1 MDHLTELER
10 RVRTLEAEV
19 HERFIAID
27 HKLDTVL
34 EIVQVGKAALLFA
47 KIAGWIVGAC
57 ASALGVWSY
66 FKGK

>member
-1 MDHLTELER
+1 MEQLHLLEQ
-10 RVRTLEAEV
+10 RVRALEKKVSDEFQDV
-19 HERFIAID
+19 NT
-27 HKLDTVL
+27 KLDTVL

-47 KIAGWIVGAC
+47 KIAGWMVGAC

>member
-1 MDHLTELER
+1 
-10 RVRTLEAEV
+10 V